1 MTLKLL
7 ALALAVVLSVP
18 AALAL
23 LRPGRAVD
31 GPGEPTPR
39 RPLDALWAVVPI
51 VLLIALIAFS
61 AAA

>member
-1 MTLKLL
+1 MTLEAL
-7 ALALAVVLSVP
+7 ALALAVVFSVP

-23 LRPGRAVD
+23 LRPGRAGD
-31 GPGEPTPR
+31 RPGEPAPR
-39 RPLDALWAVVPI
+39 RPLDALWSVVPI